1 MAQSIGRLR
10 KLRALQAFHQYLRKI
25 ETPQADV
32 DALDAWI
39 IQKEQK
45 LRDTDAYLQIEQAVW
60 KLPTTTTH
68 LKHSLKNRFEVLS
81 HVHEK
86 HLACSSRQSQRNRV
100 ANGPMPCASR

>member
-1 MAQSIGRLR
+1 MAQSIGRLS

-32 DALDAWI
+32 DALDAWM

-45 LRDTDAYLQIEQAVW
+45 LRDTEAYLQIEQAVW
-60 KLPTTTTH
+60 KLPTTTH
-68 LKHSLKNRFEVLS
+68 LKHSLKNRFEVLR

-86 HLACSSRQSQRNRV
+86 HLACSSRLPQRNRG
-100 ANGPMPCASR
+100 ANGSMPCDSR